1 MEEGQIVKW
10 LKDEGDRVA
19 KGEALFEM
27 ETDKAVVEVE
37 APADGVLLKILSP
50 SGPVR
55 LESIVA
61 WIGQPGEAVESG
73 ANAPLSSAAVAPTAN
88 APPSKAQKEAGN
100 PTGRI
105 VSTPAARRR
114 AAELRV
120 NLEDV
125 SRSIGGRRI
134 AEEDVGQFAAARAGA
149 SQKQRLDLQLDDRK
163 ALIERLTNSWQ
174 SVPHIQIARLMNAA
188 QLAEVK
194 TRWAKVGVSVT
205 DLLLHTLGKVLPNF
219 PQLTM
224 VWNGDKVVSARKINL
239 AFAVDTERGVVAPVI
254 PATNEMLLTELS
266 TKRRELTQ
274 AARARRLRPQDLEK
288 GVFTLTN
295 LGMQNV
301 DFFAPVINSPQTAI
315 LATGKIDQ
323 VPVVANGAVAIGWR
337 MWANIAVDHRVADGA
352 IAGKFLEE
360 LQTELLR
367 LPLA

>member
-10 LKDEGDRVA
+10 LKEEGDLVA

-37 APADGVLLKILSP
+37 APAGGVLLKILSAP
-50 SGPVR
+50 GPVR
-55 LESIVA
+55 LEAVVA
-61 WIGQPGEAVESG
+61 WIGQPGEAIDSG
-73 ANAPLSSAAVAPTAN
+73 ANAPSSSASVAPTAS
-88 APPSKAQKEAGN
+88 APLLKAQKEVGS
-100 PTGRI
+100 PEGRI

-114 AAELRV
+114 AAELGV

-125 SRSIGGRRI
+125 SRFIGGRRI
-134 AEEDVGQFAAARAGA
+134 AEEDVGQFAAARAGG
-149 SQKQRLDLQLDDRK
+149 SETQKHEPQLAPRK

-174 SVPHIQIARLMNAA
+174 SVPHMQIARLIDAA

-194 TRWAKVGVSVT
+194 TGWAKVGVSVT
-205 DLLLHTLGKVLPNF
+205 DLLLHALGKVLPNF

-224 VWNGDKVVSARKINL
+224 VWNGDKVMSAEKINL

-254 PATNEMLLTELS
+254 PTANEMWLTELS
-266 TKRRELTQ
+266 KKRRELTQ
-274 AARARRLRPQDLEK
+274 AARARRLRPQDLED

-301 DFFAPVINSPQTAI
+301 DFFAPVISSPQTAI

-323 VPVVANGAVAIGWR
+323 VPVVANGAVTAGWR
-337 MWANIAVDHRVADGA
+337 MWANIAVDHRVADGV
-352 IAGKFLEE
+352 IAGKFLEYLQIE
-360 LQTELLR
+360 LVR